1 MKIKLILSVTM
12 YVFLF
17 VGFSLLLPNS
27 ILAESRTYASS
38 KPVHEIIPNFIDEIG
53 NRGIQFKIQ
62 KSYNETKDGKLGFQ
76 FLLMPRSRYV
86 DIAFYSDSKTN
97 GSLVK
102 VLTQDR
108 ADSDLFYQILVKTMG
123 LTEPGVKV
131 PNDSNSGWPSMNR

>member
-1 MKIKLILSVTM
+1 MKTKLVL
-12 YVFLF
+12 L
-17 VGFSLLLPNS
+17 VGFFFLLPNF
-27 ILAESRTYASS
+27 LFAESRTYASS
-38 KPVHEIIPNFIDEIG
+38 KPVHEIIPKFIDEIG

-76 FLLMPRSRYV
+76 FLLMPRSRYA
-86 DIAFYSDSKTN
+86 DIGFYSDTKTN

-108 ADSDLFYQILVKTMG
+108 ADSDLFYQILVKTLG

-131 PNDSNSGWPSMNR
+131 PNDSNSGWPSISR